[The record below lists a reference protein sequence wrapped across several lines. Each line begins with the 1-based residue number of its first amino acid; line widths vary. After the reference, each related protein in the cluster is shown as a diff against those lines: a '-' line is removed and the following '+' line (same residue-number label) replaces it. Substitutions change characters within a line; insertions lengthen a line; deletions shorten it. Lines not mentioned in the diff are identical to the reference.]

1 MPLMSSLFSRME
13 QELRLLKFTEIL
25 PADISSLSDGEQ
37 VVFLKDSLFERY
49 SRKSPKKKV
58 TSCNK

>member
-13 QELRLLKFTEIL
+13 QELRLLKLTEIL
-25 PADISSLSDGEQ
+25 PADISFLSDGEQ

-49 SRKSPKKKV
+49 SRKRPKKKV
-58 TSCNK
+58 TSGNK